1 MFFEKPK
8 KKKKKVSSRV
18 PNFDSSTSNILFFF
32 QMQAPSKKM
41 AVSGFLKSANILVMS
56 VKKSE
61 SDKDDMEATFVLNP
75 NARNIHM
82 DLNYDQGKF
91 ISLLH

>member
-1 MFFEKPK
+1 
-8 KKKKKVSSRV
+8 
-18 PNFDSSTSNILFFF
+18 
-32 QMQAPSKKM
+32 M

-75 NARNIHM
+75 NDRNIHM

-91 ISLLH
+91 ISLLHW